1 VRTALS
7 AVALATLV
15 ASSAAAQQVTIG
27 GGYALA
33 DYREQAAFLRFR
45 GSGPTVSVAAERGRL
60 ALRADAS
67 HLSLDPSGESSGSL
81 ESFTLDQ
88 FSVRMSVRTMHFVAI
103 EAGYFRRS
111 AAPSRAA
118 QSYSAAT
125 LGVRAAYPLAPGAD
139 VALRTAY
146 VAGTDFTGGG
156 SAPFGLELGLAAAY
170 GPGSGRFQL
179 TGDFEFQR
187 IDRRTDQNG
196 SRLSVPIQS
205 SVARLGL
212 AVRF

>member
-1 VRTALS
+1 L
-7 AVALATLV
+7 
-15 ASSAAAQQVTIG
+15 AAQQLTIG

-33 DYREQAAFLRFR
+33 DYREQAAFLHFR
-45 GSGPTVSVAAERGRL
+45 GSGPTASLAAERGRL
-60 ALRADAS
+60 ALRLDAS
-67 HLSLDPSGESSGSL
+67 HLSLDPSGEGSASL

-88 FSVRMSVRTMHFVAI
+88 FSVRFGVRTMSFVAI

-125 LGVRAAYPLAPGAD
+125 LGFRAAYPLAPGAD

-146 VAGTDFTGGG
+146 VAGTGFTGGG
-156 SAPFGLELGLAAAY
+156 SAPFGIELGLTAGY
-170 GPGSGRFQL
+170 GPGSGRFRL

-187 IDRRTDQNG
+187 IDRRTDQDG
-196 SRLSVPIQS
+196 SRLNVPIQS

-212 AVRF
+212 AVKF